1 VGDGEMESVKVGEG
15 ETEEECEVD
24 LVTVGECDTLGEPV
38 EAAEVV
44 PGKLAVTARVEERDV
59 VGD

>member
-1 VGDGEMESVKVGEG
+1 MESVKVGEG

-24 LVTVGECDTLGEPV
+24 LVTVGEWVTLGEPV

-44 PGKLAVTARVEERDV
+44 PGKLAVTVRVEERDV